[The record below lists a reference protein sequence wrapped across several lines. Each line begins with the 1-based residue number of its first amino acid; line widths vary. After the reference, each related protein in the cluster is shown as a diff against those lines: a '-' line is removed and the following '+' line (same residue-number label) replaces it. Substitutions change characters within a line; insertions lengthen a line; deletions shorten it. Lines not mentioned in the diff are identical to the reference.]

1 MRIRTIK
8 PEFWQSRTLAG
19 VSPFSRLLAIALLNW
34 ADDEGWFKADPALI
48 RGSLFPFEDDS
59 ETVRGAVAELSRI
72 GFIRVAEQSRNGA
85 VGIIVNFRKH
95 QRISKPQTSRLAIP
109 ELFRD
114 CSATVPGT
122 VAVGN
127 GTGNREDGSGRGVE
141 GEGNPPSPFP
151 ESSPSA
157 LPDSREVDPQSVE
170 DPGITPK
177 KEEGRGGDPPDLI
190 EYLGMAESHAKGN
203 PDGFSIPPAFV
214 RHWHDI
220 RTAGGWEKT
229 SGQPVPNTV
238 EARFADLKVMA
249 RAEHHQGRLQSYAN
263 GAATPAQKKKEAA
276 SDEPEPEGDW
286 KRFARESLGFEPASE
301 WEKLSPRLKK
311 EITAAWMAEK
321 NREQGGES

>member
-59 ETVRGAVAELSRI
+59 ETVRGAVEELSRI

-85 VGIIVNFRKH
+85 IGIIVNFRKH

-122 VAVGN
+122 VAVGY
-127 GTGNREDGSGRGVE
+127 GTGNREDGCGMGVE

-151 ESSPSA
+151 ESSPPA
-157 LPDSREVDPQSVE
+157 LPKSREVDPSSVE
-170 DPGITPK
+170 DRDSQPK
-177 KEEGRGGDPPDLI
+177 KERGGEPPDLVV
-190 EYLGMAESHAKGN
+190 YLGMAEAHALGN
-203 PDGFSIPPAFV
+203 PDGFVIPAQFV
-214 RHWHDI
+214 RWWHGMRI
-220 RTAGGWEKT
+220 SREWERAN
-229 SGQPVPNTV
+229 GMPVPNSP
-238 EARFADLKVMA
+238 EARWNDLLTLA
-249 RAEHHQGRLQSYAN
+249 RDKHREGSLQSFAN
-263 GAATPAQKKKEAA
+263 GGPGAAQKKKEAGA
-276 SDEPEPEGDW
+276 DLLEPDGNW
-286 KRFARESLGFEPASE
+286 RRFALEKLGFEPAAE
-301 WEKLSPRLKK
+301 WGKISSQLKK
-311 EITAAWMAEK
+311 EITAAWLAEK